1 MSDWQS
7 AARASLLRQRTA
19 EGAWGYRAGT
29 APQAEPT
36 AWAGLALLGD
46 DASVRAA
53 AWLAKLQ
60 APDGGVPI
68 CATSPQPKWPTAP
81 ALLLFCAVGAREPRR
96 RALEYLLA
104 TEGRTSPRSPADPV
118 QLDGSIVGWPWTA
131 GAHSWVEPTALAVL
145 ALGRAGAGD
154 HARARDGRRLLLDRA
169 VPSGGWNYGNKI
181 VLDMPLRPQP
191 APTGLALLAL
201 SVMGTLKGFP
211 NPPAMGSGERS
222 SPAPDASAG
231 TEGGAAVAAACEYLE
246 GALPRVRAGL
256 SLGWG
261 LLGLS
266 AWRRR
271 PAAADGWLAEAYE
284 RYARQDAGSVE
295 IAHLLLARAD
305 ALPGAG
311 G

>member
-7 AARASLLRQRTA
+7 AARASLLRQSTA
-19 EGAWGYRAGT
+19 DGAWGYRAGT

-81 ALLLFCAVGAREPRR
+81 ALLLFCAVGAGEPRR

-181 VLDMPLRPQP
+181 VLDMPQRPQP

-201 SVMGTLKGFP
+201 
-211 NPPAMGSGERS
+211 
-222 SPAPDASAG
+222 AG
-231 TEGGAAVAAACEYLE
+231 TDEGAPMAGACEYLE
-246 GALPRVRAGL
+246 GVLPRVRAGL